1 MKKKNYTSSRESLIR
16 YSYIEKLLLL
26 DKEDKDI
33 NLRLLND
40 TVQDVKSYL
49 EIDIENIYD
58 FDTVPDELKVIC
70 VELFS
75 RKHSMYKVA
84 ADYVSGDEME
94 DIIEMKIEKG
104 ELDFDEFFAEFSDIP
119 LNIAL
124 ELEEF
129 KNQHLNEAIE
139 KSEKNTA

>member
-70 VELFS
+70 VALFS

-84 ADYVSGDEME
+84 ADYASGDEME